1 LLVDGEERGMFPLQT
16 ISDPAMAVAL
26 LGILLAVV
34 VPAAFLWAFGKIREP
49 PETESGDETDR
60 GSAGV

>member
-1 LLVDGEERGMFPLQT
+1 MFPLQT

-26 LGILLAVV
+26 LGILLTVV